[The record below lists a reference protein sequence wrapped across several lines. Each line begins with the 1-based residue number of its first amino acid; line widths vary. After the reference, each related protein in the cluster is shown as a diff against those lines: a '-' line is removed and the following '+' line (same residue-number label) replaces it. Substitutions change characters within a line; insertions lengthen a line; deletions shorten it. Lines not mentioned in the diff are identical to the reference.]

1 MSGNE
6 IVIVSIKPALTNHL
20 DVVTPLSDIYVY
32 MYIVVYISYIYRQV
46 HTLYLCYYYI
56 KDNTTYMYVYT
67 YLTNSNSNGP
77 IRIKFQFAELAVWE
91 CIVHPSLY
99 YNNYYTHNYYYVQ
112 LHCSH
117 WRLLLHVS
125 LTAHMGGPIS
135 PGSCSPPHSRSLNQ
149 HTMIICS

>member
-6 IVIVSIKPALTNHL
+6 IVIVSIKLALTNHL

-32 MYIVVYISYIYRQV
+32 IVAYTDGY
-46 HTLYLCYYYI
+46 TLCICVITIYI
-56 KDNTTYMYVYT
+56 KDNTTYVCRYVLI
-67 YLTNSNSNGP
+67 LTNSNSNGP
-77 IRIKFQFAELAVWE
+77 TRIRFQFAELAVWE

-99 YNNYYTHNYYYVQ
+99 YNNYYTHNNYYYVQ

-125 LTAHMGGPIS
+125 LTAQMGGPIS
-135 PGSCSPPHSRSLNQ
+135 PGSCSPLHSRSLNQ